1 VFATVPIP
9 YATVIMRD
17 RLVLRYETNEE
28 LQQTHRRYLRLLPP
42 IREEILNLGVHQDIE
57 RCAAVGVKL
66 ILDGERRGIIPKIMH
81 LDAVLS
87 TNAFSLSPDDPK
99 SPAGLFLNA
108 SRLNHS
114 CVPNA
119 DHSYDNKSGYKSVF
133 ANRDVDVG
141 EEITISYSDHTKP
154 RVMRQV
160 DMKAWGF
167 ICQCP
172 ACDVRHPDNR
182 AHERRL
188 KRLARLRQDH
198 YMDNVGRLKDGV
210 RSSKSMLWLAAKKAQ
225 KRIELLTG
233 HHSLQKFS
241 RQAYVTS
248 LYFSREP
255 SLYSLLTVQADIW
268 EPLTSPSH
276 NIS

>member
-1 VFATVPIP
+1 
-9 YATVIMRD
+9 MRD

-28 LQQTHRRYLRLLPP
+28 LQQTHRRYLRLPPP

-57 RCAAVGVKL
+57 RCVAVGVKL

-99 SPAGLFLNA
+99 STAGLFLNA

-119 DHSYDNKSGYKSVF
+119 DHSYDDKSGYKSVF

-141 EEITISYSDHTKP
+141 EEITISYTDHTKP

-160 DMKAWGF
+160 DTRAWGF

-172 ACDVRHPDNR
+172 ACDVQHPDNR
-182 AHERRL
+182 AHEQRL

-198 YMDNVGRLKDGV
+198 YLDNVGRLKDGV
-210 RSSKSMLWLAAKKAQ
+210 GSSKIKLLLAAMKAR

-233 HHSLQKFS
+233 DHSLRKFS
-241 RQAYVTS
+241 RQAYVTYLS
-248 LYFSREP
+248 FSREP
-255 SLYSLLTVQADIW
+255 SLYSLLTVPADIW
-268 EPLTSPSH
+268 EPLTSPSRS
-276 NIS
+276 IS